1 VSYAHPEFIVSRR
14 YFTALLDLE
23 DQLHRQIEKWGLQ
36 SHPDGTA
43 ENIVSRATS
52 DNSRKRCDQAAEGG
66 TVTWR
71 HILTEEVD
79 EAYAESDPVKLRKEL
94 IQVAAVAL
102 AWVEDIDRR
111 GS

>member
-1 VSYAHPEFIVSRR
+1 MPDIHPFYRYRR
-14 YFTALLDLE
+14 PILDVE
-23 DQLHRQIEKWGLQ
+23 YQLQLQLDKWGVQ
-36 SHPDGTA
+36 SHPDGTTDDVY
-43 ENIVSRATS
+43 NRATS
-52 DNSRKRCDQAAEGG
+52 DTSRTLCDLAAKKG

-79 EAYAESDPVKLRKEL
+79 EAYAESDPAKLRKEL